1 MKHANE
7 NCPAMYKEAECICNP
22 VWTEGTWEAKPSTD
36 KSWVIMS
43 GNIVIAKF
51 QRKDKPEYNEANA
64 KRICH
69 CVNNFDTAPNAIRGF
84 LKRWKR
90 SGPQGSA
97 QWEKFDAVI
106 SELRKAI

>member
-1 MKHANE
+1 M
-7 NCPAMYKEAECICNP
+7 
-22 VWTEGTWEAKPSTD
+22 WTEGEWTISDVQNFSGTFVIWVTCNGKRILSLRENEAQTTKEQF
-36 KSWVIMS
+36 I
-43 GNIVIAKF
+43 
-51 QRKDKPEYNEANA
+51 ANA

-106 SELRKAI
+106 SGLREAIDMEQSI